1 MSLVYWLRLAVI
13 LLSCLAAMPV
23 SLSCLTRL
31 VGLADC
37 YHADGC
43 ARKRLN
49 DANDWLAIAQVQTQT
64 AFPLKLPL
72 TPKSPV

>member
-1 MSLVYWLRLAVI
+1 ML
-13 LLSCLAAMPV
+13 V
-23 SLSCLTRL
+23 SLSCSTRL

-72 TPKSPV
+72 TPKSPVDSFPPAKKTDVNVVFNPNL